1 MKSLYKLLRFL
12 FVVLVAF
19 ALPASAGATLK
30 KEGVWPAEEKKV
42 SLDFDGKPSEGL
54 QQLAKSAGW
63 SLVVAKGT

>member
-30 KEGVWPAEEKKV
+30 KEGVWPAEEK
-42 SLDFDGKPSEGL
+42 
-54 QQLAKSAGW
+54 
-63 SLVVAKGT
+63 